1 MSRAAPPLQ
10 TVVKEGTLQKQTSS
24 FQRWKRRYFKLRG
37 RTLYYAQTSKV
48 RLFMGVP
55 LSVGCTHRTGGFSPD
70 PCAEWISVCLQ
81 SIIFDEVDLTDAS
94 VAESSTKNVNNSFT
108 VSLSTSAAE
117 SSPCR
122 LCGSEYSGVL
132 TAAPSAGL
140 MLFSFQCP
148 LRVG

>member
-1 MSRAAPPLQ
+1 MIFEQSCSSSADGGEGGDPSEADQLLSALEETLLQAARTDAVLRPDQQGEALHGRSAVSR
-10 TVVKEGTLQKQTSS
+10 
-24 FQRWKRRYFKLRG
+24 
-37 RTLYYAQTSKV
+37 LY
-48 RLFMGVP
+48 
-55 LSVGCTHRTGGFSPD
+55 